1 MSNGSQALPPPQIGA
16 LLRMAWEELQATVL
30 HGQHEAGFDD
40 FRESHWTLLRY
51 PGPDGLRPSELAAR
65 NGLSKQTI
73 NNLLR
78 ELEAL
83 GYVRLVPDPDDR
95 RARLIRLTER
105 GRAIYELSSKLSRT
119 VGRKW
124 SEMVGE
130 DRFAEFEA
138 VLRDIVATQDTS
150 AHPGAPP
157 PRSPSTAPRGH

>member
-1 MSNGSQALPPPQIGA
+1 MSTGPQALPPPQIGA
-16 LLRMAWEELQATVL
+16 LLRMAWEDLQATIL
-30 HGQHEAGFDD
+30 RGQQEAGFDD
-40 FRESHWTLLRY
+40 FRDSHWALLRY

-83 GYVRLVPDPDDR
+83 GYVRLVPDPEDR

-105 GRAIYELSSKLSRT
+105 GWAVYKLGSKLSRS

-124 SEMVGE
+124 SKMVGE

-138 VLRDIVATQDTS
+138 VLRDIVATQAQS
-150 AHPGAPP
+150 AG
-157 PRSPSTAPRGH
+157 